1 MRDRHRVAWL
11 IVLAITAGAGPFV
24 AGQARSVSYDV
35 VVHGG
40 RVIDPETGLDAVRDV
55 GITGGRIAAISEQPL
70 AGRSTLDATGLVV
83 SPGFIDLHSHVND
96 DATYRLAAL
105 DGVTTALE
113 LEMGVP
119 DVAAFYARRNGR
131 ALINYGTA
139 ASHAWS
145 RYAAYGGPPIDGAL
159 MPPSSKATDTPLGD
173 GQWGALR
180 RHLEQG
186 LAEGGLAVGMGLV
199 YTPGAT
205 RNEVIDVFRLAAAHH
220 VPVFVHTRSSGRT
233 EPGSSIESVNEVIGA
248 AAISGAALHLVH
260 INSSC
265 LADAPACLR
274 MIGGARAHG
283 LDVTVEAYPYVAGM
297 TDLKSAFFNPG
308 WQQRVGITEHEIAI
322 PETGERLTPASFAR
336 YRAQPAPR
344 LVLIY
349 MNPQEVVDAVIR
361 DPQTMIATDAVM
373 QDGKGHPRAAG
384 TFARVLAHY
393 VRTERMLPLIEA
405 VRKMSLMPAQRL
417 ETMLPEAR
425 RKGRLQVGADAD
437 IDVFD
442 LATVSDRATD
452 TAPAEPSVGFRFV
465 LVNGTL
471 VVRDG
476 QVLDARPG
484 RALRRQEGE

>member
-1 MRDRHRVAWL
+1 
-11 IVLAITAGAGPFV
+11 
-24 AGQARSVSYDV
+24 
-35 VVHGG
+35 
-40 RVIDPETGLDAVRDV
+40 
-55 GITGGRIAAISEQPL
+55 
-70 AGRSTLDATGLVV
+70 
-83 SPGFIDLHSHVND
+83 
-96 DATYRLAAL
+96 
-105 DGVTTALE
+105 
-113 LEMGVP
+113 
-119 DVAAFYARRNGR
+119 
-131 ALINYGTA
+131 
-139 ASHAWS
+139 
-145 RYAAYGGPPIDGAL
+145 
-159 MPPSSKATDTPLGD
+159 
-173 GQWGALR
+173 
-180 RHLEQG
+180 
-186 LAEGGLAVGMGLV
+186 
-199 YTPGAT
+199 
-205 RNEVIDVFRLAAAHH
+205 
-220 VPVFVHTRSSGRT
+220 
-233 EPGSSIESVNEVIGA
+233 
-248 AAISGAALHLVH
+248 
-260 INSSC
+260 
-265 LADAPACLR
+265 

-283 LDVTVEAYPYVAGM
+283 LDVPVEAYPYVAGM
-297 TDLKSAFFNPG
+297 TALKSAFFNPG
-308 WQQRVGITEHEIAI
+308 WQQRVGITAHEIAL

-349 MNPQEVVDAVIR
+349 MNRQEVVDAVSR

-442 LATVSDRATD
+442 LATVSDRATY